1 MWSKLWKLLRT
12 YLLPW
17 VVEKAAEA
25 VTDKLAEPEQP
36 KRDEQAQ

>member
-17 VVEKAAEA
+17 AVEKAAEA
-25 VTDKLAEPEQP
+25 VTDKLAEADQP
-36 KRDEQAQ
+36 KDEQAQ